1 MKIIWAPW
9 RKSYITN
16 CHKQSE
22 CFFCDMIKD
31 SEDQKNLILYRSTS
45 VFVVLNKFPYT
56 NGHLMIVP
64 YDHVSNLSDLDSEKM
79 LDLLS
84 TTSKAIQWLSASMNP
99 QGYNIGMNLG
109 KIAGAGLENHI
120 HMHVVPRWLGDLNFM
135 TCISETRII
144 SESLSENYQ
153 SILNVIKS

>member
-1 MKIIWAPW
+1 
-9 RKSYITN
+9 
-16 CHKQSE
+16 
-22 CFFCDMIKD
+22 MIKD